1 MRIERFLS
9 VVAIVCCLGLLIA
22 DHIRHSQMP
31 EPSPV
36 VDDSSV
42 SPSGDALPD
51 EPKVEP
57 KVEPRKETMDGTI
70 VMYTEDW
77 CAPCQRWKSI
87 ELPKVLAA
95 NWKFETRPAAEG
107 MRIPHFEVYGRG
119 TMIEHTGYM
128 TMGRLKQIVRD
139 LESQR

>member
-9 VVAIVCCLGLLIA
+9 AVAIVCCLGLLVA
-22 DHIRHSQMP
+22 DHIRYSQMP
-31 EPSPV
+31 DPTPAS
-36 VDDSSV
+36 DDSSV
-42 SPSGDALPD
+42 SPSGDTPPD

-57 KVEPRKETMDGTI
+57 KVETMDGTI

-95 NWKFETRPAAEG
+95 NWKFEQRPAAEG
-107 MRIPHFEVYGRG
+107 MRILHFEVYGRG
-119 TMIEHTGYM
+119 RMIEHTGYM

-139 LESQR
+139 LESQP